1 MVLVQAGANGTASS
15 AVATVLQWVV
25 EQGLLAEG
33 WRGADA
39 VGNVGTTTVV
49 GAVVRFTTW
58 LHFGSCSIIHC

>member
-1 MVLVQAGANGTASS
+1 MVLVETSANGTAGST
-15 AVATVLQWVV
+15 VATVLQRVV

-33 WRGADA
+33 RRGADA